1 MKRGRYF
8 TIPQAVEAYPGVLT
22 ERLIRRLVAEKRI
35 AYTYAGRR
43 VVLAEDDI
51 EDYLERNRREPTGG
65 RTGAAWLAHSDAPAG
80 LGRWSIPGMQHS
92 LVSRMSPR
100 STGASVR
107 RSGRTLFEQR
117 QKFARRVNR

>member
-35 AYTYAGRR
+35 AHTYAGRR

-51 EDYLERNRREPTGG
+51 GDYLEGNRREPPGG
-65 RTGAAWLAHSDAPAG
+65 RTGAA
-80 LGRWSIPGMQHS
+80 
-92 LVSRMSPR
+92 
-100 STGASVR
+100 
-107 RSGRTLFEQR
+107 
-117 QKFARRVNR
+117 

>member
-22 ERLIRRLVAEKRI
+22 ERLIRRLVAEKRV

-51 EDYLERNRREPTGG
+51 EDYLERNRREPTRG
-65 RTGAAWLAHSDAPAG
+65 RTGVALARAPGGSVRSGTSVYTRDAAQSRQQNERKVDGASARR
-80 LGRWSIPGMQHS
+80 LGRP
-92 LVSRMSPR
+92 
-100 STGASVR
+100 
-107 RSGRTLFEQR
+107 LFEQ
-117 QKFARRVNR
+117 